1 MDRPAD
7 HGGRRVTR
15 AALYTKHR
23 PLARYI
29 AQDYFLPGSERQDVE
44 QECDIGLWIATG
56 DWDPEGG
63 ASFKTFANL
72 VIRRRLSSLVVAA
85 LRHKHEPLTRSLRT
99 TTLEDGGDLEEV
111 AIVDTLA
118 GGRDPLEL
126 VVARETFDR
135 LCEAASRL
143 SAAEREALQL
153 LVDGT
158 PYPGDKRMDNAV
170 QRTRRKLRAAA

>member
-1 MDRPAD
+1 M
-7 HGGRRVTR
+7 TR
-15 AALYTKHR
+15 AALYLKHR
-23 PLARYI
+23 PLARFI
-29 AQDYFLPGSERQDVE
+29 AQDYYLPGSERQDVE

-56 DWDPEGG
+56 DWDPKGG

-72 VIRRRLSSLVVAA
+72 VIRRRLSTLVIAA
-85 LRHKHEPLTRSLRT
+85 LRRKHEPLTRSLRT
-99 TTLEDGGDLEEV
+99 TTLVDENEVEEV

-126 VVARETFDR
+126 VVARETFER
-135 LCEAASRL
+135 LCDAAERL
-143 SAAEREALQL
+143 SSTEREALQL